1 MSTALLLNERVPD
14 PVVRARDPSGEKY
27 RALLGSVKRLSQKI
41 AEGVEARIEVA
52 GR

>member
-1 MSTALLLNERVPD
+1 MRPARTAVAAAGED
-14 PVVRARDPSGEKY
+14 KAHEHRAGEKY

-41 AEGVEARIEVA
+41 AEGVEVRIEVA